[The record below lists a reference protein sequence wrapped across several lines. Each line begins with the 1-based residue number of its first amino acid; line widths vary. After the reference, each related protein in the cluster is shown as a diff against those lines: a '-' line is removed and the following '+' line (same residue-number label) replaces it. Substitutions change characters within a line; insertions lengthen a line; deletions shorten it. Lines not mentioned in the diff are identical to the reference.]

1 MRIWNVEYDAEMSE
15 RVSSVVRTPHFNR
28 QTTRFAFA
36 ESKWVSVCA
45 MHRWE
50 WMSESHIC
58 EKQLSRSSLNRTRP
72 RRKNRKA
79 DRIFGTIWSW
89 IRSKFAC
96 TDRTDRRQNFYFR
109 DQVEMSTFRRV
120 VCNVHFPSIQRIVS
134 GFEMNKFWK
143 VKNTVW
149 NIRIDKKRWGN
160 SWNLPIWCRIW
171 FEKNGIWQFEL
182 GNALI
187 LSSNWF
193 WVQFHFIFSWF
204 VLSARLSVARYSLY
218 TLFLFR
224 KYSIQFKFHWYNSNF
239 ERNKS
244 SIQSKVTWRNI

>member
-1 MRIWNVEYDAEMSE
+1 MRIWNAEYDAEMSE

-36 ESKWVSVCA
+36 ESKWMSVCA

-96 TDRTDRRQNFYFR
+96 TDRTDRRQNFYFPIA

-149 NIRIDKKRWGN
+149 NIRIDKNGEAIHEIFPYDVEFDSKRTVFGN
-160 SWNLPIWCRIW
+160 LNLEMR
-171 FEKNGIWQFEL
+171 
-182 GNALI
+182 
-187 LSSNWF
+187 WF
-193 WVQFHFIFSWF
+193 WVRIDSEFNFILFFHGLCW
-204 VLSARLSVARYSLY
+204 VLGWV
-218 TLFLFR
+218 
-224 KYSIQFKFHWYNSNF
+224 
-239 ERNKS
+239 
-244 SIQSKVTWRNI
+244 